1 MPHSLDNSFCQRFP
15 SKIWFLCFQAE
26 EMFWSLQELPSLYSI
41 WIGMY
46 ISWQMYNILKKN
58 GNESTRLTKTSVW
71 CCRSPSVKYSC
82 KTKTW
87 GLQRETMSGQGWWRH
102 RAGSSSKP
110 HRVIKGLH
118 QSHRTRSSWAYW
130 SNLPWPVQEIM
141 TWQSINTH
149 RGSSSATRVNRWS
162 YWCHR

>member
-1 MPHSLDNSFCQRFP
+1 MPHSLDNSCCQRFP
-15 SKIWFLCFQAE
+15 SKIWFLCFQAK
-26 EMFWSLQELPSLYSI
+26 EMFRSLQELPSLYSI

-87 GLQRETMSGQGWWRH
+87 GLQRETMSGHDKVGEGTVQGR
-102 RAGSSSKP
+102 
-110 HRVIKGLH
+110 H
-118 QSHRTRSSWAYW
+118 QSHTGSSRVFIKATVQGPHERTGATCHGQSRKLW
-130 SNLPWPVQEIM
+130 LGK
-141 TWQSINTH
+141 SINTH
-149 RGSSSATRVNRWS
+149 RGSS
-162 YWCHR
+162 